1 MTDFNIIDEIF
12 EETMDQLSNAQIMND
27 DFPVDLVQD
36 RMCDIASKWGVDLD
50 EDFDLTDFIVHD
62 LKEKGLISLERVLD
76 TRNRWE
82 IFIRLCGHVNIETL

>member
-1 MTDFNIIDEIF
+1 MKDFNIIDEIF

-50 EDFDLTDFIVHD
+50 EDFDLTGFIVHD

-76 TRNRWE
+76 TRNS
-82 IFIRLCGHVNIETL
+82 

>member
-76 TRNRWE
+76 TRNR
-82 IFIRLCGHVNIETL
+82 